1 MAYDTLMG
9 EDEIVAPKQ
18 HAVVM
23 LTAMSIAEFA
33 ATADMCYIHKNC
45 DSIIGADFAL
55 ATGILSFMCCV
66 ILLGMYLSIGVK
78 RVVEIFIALFLAV
91 LWGFAMILNTSKDGP
106 FSKADNGY
114 FATWACL
121 LVSWYFLYLC
131 AQKLQTMLDREIM
144 IQNSALAT
152 VFIASLFEFSTA
164 AKDCHANGGSCSYER
179 GFAVAVGVLSF
190 LFSMFQLMFVRL
202 GAPAGIVCAKP
213 IGLFLVVLW
222 SAGLITNTS
231 TSGPFHD
238 PCQNANGF
246 FATWICWGASIQ
258 YCYFAIFG
266 PLPQSSEMYEEYG
279 DEAESF
285 YDDKQHST
293 SAYGAIKNE
302 VPIEEEE

>member
-1 MAYDTLMG
+1 MAFDTLMD
-9 EDEIVAPKQ
+9 EDEILAPKQ

-45 DSIIGADFAL
+45 DSVVGADFAL
-55 ATGILSFMCCV
+55 AAGILSFMCCIV
-66 ILLGMYLSIGVK
+66 LLGMYLSIGVR
-78 RVVEIFIALFLAV
+78 RVVEIFLALFLAV
-91 LWGFAMILNTSKDGP
+91 LWGFAMIVNTGKDGP
-106 FSKADNGY
+106 FPSSNNGY

-121 LVSWYFLYLC
+121 LVSWYYLYLC

-164 AKDCHANGGSCSYER
+164 AKDCHAAHACTYER
-179 GFAVAVGVLSF
+179 AFAVACGVLSF
-190 LFSMFQLMFVRL
+190 MFSMFQLMFVRL

-222 SAGLITNTS
+222 SVGLITNTS

-238 PCQNANGF
+238 PCNNANGF

-266 PLPQSSEMYEEYG
+266 PLPSQSQMFEEYG
-279 DEAESF
+279 DENEQF
-285 YDDKQHST
+285 FDEGVST
-293 SAYGAIKNE
+293 SAYGAIKE
-302 VPIEEEE
+302 APDEK